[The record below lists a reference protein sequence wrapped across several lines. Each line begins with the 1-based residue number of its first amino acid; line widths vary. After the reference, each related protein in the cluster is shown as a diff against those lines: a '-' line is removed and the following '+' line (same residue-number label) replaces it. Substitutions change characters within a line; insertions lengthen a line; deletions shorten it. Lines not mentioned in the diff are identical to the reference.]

1 MNPVLFNILILTLTL
16 GVSAFLSVKFVL
28 KGQHVDVKKNDSLAA
43 ELLEKSQNEANEI
56 STQTKNYVQKKREEI
71 AQYVEKKEERI
82 LKLEQSLTRK
92 EELLNSREGRNKEL
106 KLSLAKEQ
114 EELQGMRDS
123 LKRVDI
129 QILET
134 LAKKNE
140 KTPLQ
145 VRDEI
150 IEKEEKQLE
159 LENSER
165 LARMEE
171 VLKENAEKTARRIII
186 DVIQRLCTTSS
197 VETRAVNIEV
207 QNDLIK
213 GKIVGREG
221 VNIRAFEELLNVD
234 IVFNDL
240 PNTISISAF
249 SLVERRIAQVAM
261 EHLVRMRHEITPEIV
276 KKTIEK
282 ATEETDKELYKIGK
296 EALEKIGIKH
306 DNEEFIRTVGR
317 LRYRT
322 SYGQNI
328 LKHSLEV
335 GWACRMLG
343 NEIGLDEKTCLVAG
357 FLHDIGKAIDQD
369 PKVKDCHDRL
379 SKEIMEKH
387 GFSWEE
393 VHAAWVHHDAEPQQT
408 PEALLVKAAD
418 AISASRPGARQE
430 SFEKYIE
437 RIKELESLAI
447 SHEGVKRAF
456 AISAGREVRVIVDPD
471 KVGDQKSQK
480 LATEIAHQIEEEVT
494 YPGQIKVNVIR
505 RTKHTEIAK

>member
-1 MNPVLFNILILTLTL
+1 MSTILFNLLLILGAGGL
-16 GVSAFLSVKFVL
+16 GAFFSVKYLLKTNSVDLEKKQKEAEVL
-28 KGQHVDVKKNDSLAA
+28 IEKSKTEAA
-43 ELLEKSQNEANEI
+43 EFLNESKTI
-56 STQTKNYVQKKREEI
+56 VQKKRENIE
-71 AQYVEKKEERI
+71 QYIQRKEERI
-82 LKLEQSLTRK
+82 QKLEQSLTKK
-92 EELLNSREGRNKEL
+92 EELINTKESRNNDF
-106 KLSLAKEQ
+106 KLRLAKDQ
-114 EELQGMRDS
+114 EEVQS
-123 LKRVDI
+123 LRESIKRIDI
-129 QILET
+129 QVLEN
-134 LAKKNE
+134 LAKKSE
-140 KTPLQ
+140 KTPIQ

-150 IEKEEKQLE
+150 MEEEEKQLQ
-159 LENSER
+159 LENAER

-186 DVIQRLCTTSS
+186 DVIQRLATTSS
-197 VETRAVNIEV
+197 VESRAVNITV
-207 QNDLIK
+207 LNDMVK
-213 GKIVGREG
+213 GKIVGKDG
-221 VNIRAFEELLNVD
+221 ANILAFEELLNVD

-249 SLVERRIAQVAM
+249 SLVDRRIAQVAM
-261 EHLVRMRHEITPEIV
+261 EKLVRTKGEITPEYV
-276 KKTIEK
+276 RETIK
-282 ATEETDKELYKIGK
+282 QATEETDKELFKIGK
-296 EALEKIGIKH
+296 EALDRMGIQH

-328 LKHSLEV
+328 MKHSMEV

-343 NEIGLDEKTCLVAG
+343 NEIGLSDRTCLIAG
-357 FLHDIGKAIDQD
+357 FLHDVGKAIDQD

-408 PEALLVKAAD
+408 PEAFLVKAAD

-437 RIKELESLAI
+437 RIKELEAIAI
-447 SHEGVKRAF
+447 SYKGVKRSF
-456 AISAGREVRVIVDPD
+456 AISAGREVRVLVEPD
-471 KVGDQKSQK
+471 IIGDQKAQK